1 MEWLFQGHGIIIAP
15 VWIVLFNQEK
25 TLKWPDF
32 ATSTPG
38 DDSTF
43 LEDWQPKTYERTC
56 WTLAVVNRDVG
67 LPIGLLPY
75 AHSILTV
82 VTAYWIIDYGAIE
95 RTETTKIRVARG
107 HDISYYYCIHGLL
120 LRRQST
126 FICSS
131 INVYLFINQRERVY
145 QSTFIC
151 SSICVIDKKNN
162 YGLRILRPRSCGVL
176 SSRTM
181 MKAVQFVQS
190 VVVKKHT
197 MGDNS
202 TSWGYEPTGTSEFYL
217 SSCQHHNTRLR
228 NVAQIVVAVIGKI
241 CAFNP

>member
-56 WTLAVVNRDVG
+56 WTLAVVNWDVG

-82 VTAYWIIDYGAIE
+82 VTACWIIDYGTIE

-107 HDISYYYCIHGLL
+107 HDISYNYCIHGLL

-126 FICSS
+126 CICSS
-131 INVYLFINQRERVY
+131 IYVYLFINQRERVY

-151 SSICVIDKKNN
+151 SSICVTDKKKQ
-162 YGLRILRPRSCGVL
+162 LRIADFTASFLRSPKLQNNDESRTIRTIRSC
-176 SSRTM
+176 
-181 MKAVQFVQS
+181 
-190 VVVKKHT
+190 KKT
-197 MGDNS
+197 
-202 TSWGYEPTGTSEFYL
+202 
-217 SSCQHHNTRLR
+217 HN
-228 NVAQIVVAVIGKI
+228 GW
-241 CAFNP
+241 